1 MVTSRSQTRKVEK
14 VLTDDNTIN
23 VHVSSSSKKRSQRA
37 PAGDV
42 NMEDEGTPSAKKR
55 KILPVREKVKPAVAM
70 SRLVVEIPAR
80 KATPKLEGNAGTP
93 AKPIEIEDD
102 SEDDSADEVEIAGK
116 NVGKEPAKEE
126 VKIDAQK
133 THKRFDSEEPE
144 PEPELFSTAREIL
157 EEIAD
162 SEKEEDSEDDAPEAI
177 GIQQAAEEVKSK
189 ERSTAKAVKEQ
200 ISATRKKR
208 KERDEILKKQSE
220 TGKKRKLE
228 TAHKPVPRS
237 DSEIPDQEQPM
248 EPRPA
253 FDQPR
258 LTSRSALPEFLPAEY
273 LEDSEPQDLMI
284 STEKADRPK
293 PKKTKFLE
301 AKAPKDKRVGRTTYR
316 VAKSGEMSL
325 APKAN
330 FQAKS
335 VKEKW
340 LQGRSG
346 RKAEPS
352 RRPFGKSFGRR

>member
-23 VHVSSSSKKRSQRA
+23 VHISSTSKKRSQRA

-55 KILPVREKVKPAVAM
+55 KILPVREKVKPAVSM
-70 SRLVVEIPAR
+70 SRLLVEIPAR
-80 KATPKLEGNAGTP
+80 KATPKLEDNAGTP

-102 SEDDSADEVEIAGK
+102 SEDVSADEVDIVEK

-126 VKIDAQK
+126 VKIDTQK
-133 THKRFDSEEPE
+133 THKRFDSEEPG
-144 PEPELFSTAREIL
+144 PELFSTAREIP

-162 SEKEEDSEDDAPEAI
+162 SEEEEDSEDDAPEAI

-228 TAHKPVPRS
+228 TALKPVPHS

-248 EPRPA
+248 EPPPA

-258 LTSRSALPEFLPAEY
+258 LTSRSTLPEFLPAEY

-325 APKAN
+325 APKVD

-352 RRPFGKSFGRR
+352 RRPFGKAFGRR